1 MKRQS
6 RPQTTCKVG
15 GENRSGMNPGAAGSN
30 PAVDAIAAISLF
42 SAQLYN
48 NKEAL

>member
-6 RPQTTCKVG
+6 RPQTAYKAG

-30 PAVDAIAAISLF
+30 PAVDTIVSVKLF
-42 SAQLYN
+42 FLCSE
-48 NKEAL
+48 EAL

>member
-6 RPQTTCKVG
+6 RPQTAYKAG
-15 GENRSGMNPGAAGSN
+15 GENRSGMNPGVAGSN
-30 PAVDAIAAISLF
+30 PAVDTIALMNYFSASLF
-42 SAQLYN
+42 N